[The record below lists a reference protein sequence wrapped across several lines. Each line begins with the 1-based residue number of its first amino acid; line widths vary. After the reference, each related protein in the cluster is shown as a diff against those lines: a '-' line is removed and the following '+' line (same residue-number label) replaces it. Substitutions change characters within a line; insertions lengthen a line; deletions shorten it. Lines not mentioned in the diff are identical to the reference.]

1 MKANTVTNFLLLVI
15 AIALIAIAARPLFA
29 PRAAKADTSGYYPV
43 FIEPG
48 VQMLRAPDGTSQVYG
63 RVIVDLRNGQIWGFP
78 TTTTAVYPVNV
89 GSSKPP
95 VSHPFLL
102 GTFALQDLDR

>member
-1 MKANTVTNFLLLVI
+1 MRLNTRTNFLLLVI
-15 AIALIAIAARPLFA
+15 AVALIAIAAHPFFT
-29 PRAAKADTSGYYPV
+29 PGTAKADTSGYYPV

-48 VQMLRAPDGTSQVYG
+48 VQMLRSPDGTSQVYG
-63 RVIVDLRNGQIWGFP
+63 RVVVDLRNGQIWGFP

-89 GSSKPP
+89 GSPKPP